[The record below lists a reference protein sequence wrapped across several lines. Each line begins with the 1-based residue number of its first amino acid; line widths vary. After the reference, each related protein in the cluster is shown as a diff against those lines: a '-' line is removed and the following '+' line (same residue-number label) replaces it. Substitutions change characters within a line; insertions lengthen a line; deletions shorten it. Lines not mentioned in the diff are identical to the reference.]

1 MSRNFK
7 RGAAYIALVLIIGSI
22 GFYATME
29 DYQKENVSKLISQT
43 F

>member
-1 MSRNFK
+1 MSRNIK
-7 RGAAYIALVLIIGSI
+7 KATAYAALVLIIGSI

-29 DYQKENVSKLISQT
+29 DYQKENFSKLISQT

>member
-7 RGAAYIALVLIIGSI
+7 RAAAFTALVLIIGSI

-29 DYQKENVSKLISQT
+29 DYQKENFSKLISQT